1 MDTAAQPAASA
12 AVRES
17 LVQAQAP
24 DAKFAGAPPPDP
36 VVAQLVA
43 DVRAF
48 AGKVQAQQGT
58 IQAQRQAER
67 DAGARQRKVR
77 AGGEFQREIDIFRGD
92 KPHFDEVRSIMS
104 VLMLGGLAANLAEAY
119 DMATNANQSTRER
132 IRQAQR
138 TEEEW
143 KRRAEAEAKAEQA
156 RKAATVNVRSSAP
169 GAQLPKTVDDSLQEI
184 ARRR

>member
-67 DAGARQRKVR
+67 DALA
-77 AGGEFQREIDIFRGD
+77 AEFQREIDIFRGD

-184 ARRR
+184 ARRRYR